1 MQRPIQSYLSSYID
15 AVSDEHDAGWLTQ
28 WIKHSRNECQ
38 KSPSNMC
45 PCSTKAV
52 INYICSD
59 RQQYIVWVKIIYFSF
74 MPKIIKIMFHEDI

>member
-15 AVSDEHDAGWLTQ
+15 AVSDEH
-28 WIKHSRNECQ
+28 
-38 KSPSNMC
+38 
-45 PCSTKAV
+45 
-52 INYICSD
+52 D